1 MAKIAKKIVR
11 FVLVVLL
18 VEILATAFI
27 TTPETS
33 SRENTSYYVH
43 HSSLLLPAFLKEET
57 EKEHVLISFA
67 RLNIFSANRNLSAR
81 QNVKNQKTPFPSHV
95 LRFALF
101 CSLRI

>member
-1 MAKIAKKIVR
+1 MARIAKKIVR

-18 VEILATAFI
+18 VEFFSAGFL

-33 SRENTSYYVH
+33 PTEDICYDVH

-57 EKEHVLISFA
+57 EKEQLLISFA
-67 RLNIFSANRNLSAR
+67 RLNIFTTNRSLSAR
-81 QNVKNQKTPFPSHV
+81 QNVKNQKILCPKQFP
-95 LRFALF
+95 RFALL